1 MFMQNH
7 ITDVPGIAVGHQQNQ
22 SAKTGCTVVLSN
34 QGATAGVDVRGSA
47 PGTRETDLLDPTNTV
62 EQVHG
67 ILLTGGSAFG
77 LAAADG
83 VMQALEEKDIG
94 FDVGVSRVPIV
105 PSAVLFDLNL
115 GRSDLRP
122 GAEMG
127 YQAVQQASPE
137 NTQQGKIGAGT
148 GCTVGKLMGIDQASP
163 SGLGSA
169 SCQLQNDIYL
179 GALTAVNAF
188 GDILDEE
195 NNIIAGCQ
203 TEKGDFINTAQA
215 MQDETAAGLGQN
227 TTLGVI
233 ATNARLTKT
242 QAAKLAQVAH
252 NGYAQ
257 HINPVHTAL
266 DGDTIFALSTGEKEI
281 DFNLLLASASNV
293 IGQAIVNAVETV

>member
-1 MFMQNH
+1 MQNH
-7 ITDVPGIAVGHQQNQ
+7 ITDVPEVAVGHQQNQ
-22 SAKTGCTVVLSN
+22 QAKTGCTVVLTK

-47 PGTRETDLLDPTNTV
+47 PGTREIDLLDPTNTV

-83 VMQALEEKDIG
+83 VMQALEEKNVG
-94 FDVGVSRVPIV
+94 FDVGVTQVPIV

-115 GRSDLRP
+115 GRSDFRP
-122 GAEMG
+122 TAKMG

-137 NTQQGKIGAGT
+137 ATQQGKIGVGM
-148 GCTVGKLMGIDQASP
+148 GCTVGKLKGISQASP
-163 SGLGSA
+163 SGIGSA
-169 SCQLQNDIYL
+169 SCKLNNDIYL

-203 TEKGDFINTAQA
+203 TESGNFINTAQA
-215 MQDETAAGLGQN
+215 MQNETAAGLGKN

-233 ATNARLTKT
+233 ATNAHLTKP
-242 QAAKLAQVAH
+242 QATKLAQVAH

-266 DGDTIFALSTGEKEI
+266 DGDTIFALSTGEQEI
-281 DFNLLLASASNV
+281 DFNLLLASASKV
-293 IGQAIVNAVETV
+293 MGQAIVNAVQTV